1 MSNRILT
8 KSKSLERSDT
18 HVDTLEEVL
27 ARPGTREALKVIHGW
42 RDQDGVFGPPRS
54 ISPTDSIKAATTN
67 RT

>member
-1 MSNRILT
+1 MSNRIHT

-27 ARPGTREALKVIHGW
+27 AHPGTREALKVFHGW
-42 RDQDGVFGPPRS
+42 RGQDGVFGPPRS
-54 ISPTDSIKAATTN
+54 ISPTDSRNAVTTN